1 MKTLSAILL
10 FVFATLLHAQD
21 PGKEKIG
28 SLSVEMIYAT
38 DGGLEKIGSHGKE
51 LAKGDVN
58 AIRKI
63 KKLSFKNYRS
73 MGVEVPQILRS
84 YESWATPMRP
94 SKEML
99 ISFEPLSREGANK
112 LQMVLE
118 YWQSKR
124 KLFSTN
130 PVLVKGKPLYLL
142 GPEWRGGKVILKL
155 KLLELTE

>member
-1 MKTLSAILL
+1 MKSLAVIFL
-10 FVFATLLHAQD
+10 FLCSLVLHAED
-21 PGKEKIG
+21 PGKEQIG

-38 DGGLEKIGSHGKE
+38 DGGLEKIANHGNPLLKKDE
-51 LAKGDVN
+51 K
-58 AIRKI
+58 AIREI
-63 KKLSFKNYRS
+63 KKLTFKNYRS
-73 MGVEVPQILRS
+73 MGVEVSKILRS

-99 ISFEPLSREGANK
+99 ISFEPLNREGPNE

-118 YWQSKR
+118 YWQAKR
-124 KLFSTN
+124 KLFRTN

-142 GPEWRGGKVILKL
+142 GPDWRGGKVILKL